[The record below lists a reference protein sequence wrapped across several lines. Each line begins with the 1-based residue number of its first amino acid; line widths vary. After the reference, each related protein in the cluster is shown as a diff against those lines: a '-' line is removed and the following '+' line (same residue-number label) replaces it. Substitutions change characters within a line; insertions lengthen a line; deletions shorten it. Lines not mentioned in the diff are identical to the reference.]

1 MLKQLLIIFCT
12 IGLSFAQIQ
21 YGGIPKYFDSRIDN
35 LNFIQIDNSQEID
48 REFHPMVFQFGNE
61 FDVNINVLESSSIIE
76 NENDV
81 TFLLGLDSRDAYG
94 IGLNFNEF
102 YLTENAKLFFYDE
115 DKTQFYG
122 SFSYLNNKSTG
133 DLTTTI
139 LKSDRIIIE
148 LNVPY
153 NEIEDLRLNID
164 SIVHDYTDIKNYYN
178 TIDSNREDCNVN
190 VICSEGDEWR
200 DQIDGA
206 IRVQMGGGL
215 CSASIINN
223 TANDRTPYVLFADHC
238 VSGSA
243 SGYVFDFNYQSG
255 TCNGT
260 SSAFNQ
266 SISGSSLL
274 ASADIDS
281 GPDFAL
287 LEISSDIPDSY
298 NPFYVG
304 WSRVSSPP
312 QASVGIHHP
321 GGNLKKITQQGSN
334 VNANGYFWEF
344 QYYDGRVIPG
354 SSGSPFFDENKRQ
367 VGIASYIYTNY
378 CDPSPDC
385 YCDQQYNH
393 GYGRFD
399 LSWGLGLSTYL
410 DPLNT
415 GAEAID
421 GIGLNG
427 INIAH
432 EAYDDIPFNQNSINF
447 DASVN
452 TYTGDIVIV
461 ELYYNLGDGFVA
473 QDMTS
478 VGIGSNYQTSING
491 LNDGMIVEYYIQAVN
506 SEGFVQTYPSNAPE
520 NTVVFVVGDLADFY
534 SNDFENNADDW
545 VIGYPS
551 DLATAG
557 IWELVE
563 PVATFNDEGNQI
575 QPSSDN
581 TSNGTYCFI
590 TGNGYEDGNGGFD
603 DVDNGATTLLS
614 PVFDLSDLDE
624 AVLTYYRWYTND
636 VGDNGGNDKWVVG
649 VSNNGGITWTDL
661 EITTSSSLSWDKKR
675 FILSNYIDLT
685 NQMKFKFVAE
695 DIAYNGDDG
704 SGGSLVE
711 AGLDDFL
718 IEYVSDGS
726 GILGDVNSDETVDV
740 LDVVVLVNMI
750 LGSELINYGT
760 ADLNSDNQINVQDII
775 TLINI
780 ILG

>member
-1 MLKQLLIIFCT
+1 
-12 IGLSFAQIQ
+12 
-21 YGGIPKYFDSRIDN
+21 
-35 LNFIQIDNSQEID
+35 
-48 REFHPMVFQFGNE
+48 
-61 FDVNINVLESSSIIE
+61 
-76 NENDV
+76 
-81 TFLLGLDSRDAYG
+81 
-94 IGLNFNEF
+94 
-102 YLTENAKLFFYDE
+102 
-115 DKTQFYG
+115 
-122 SFSYLNNKSTG
+122 
-133 DLTTTI
+133 
-139 LKSDRIIIE
+139 
-148 LNVPY
+148 
-153 NEIEDLRLNID
+153 
-164 SIVHDYTDIKNYYN
+164 
-178 TIDSNREDCNVN
+178 
-190 VICSEGDEWR
+190 
-200 DQIDGA
+200 
-206 IRVQMGGGL
+206 MGGGL

-243 SGYVFDFNYQSG
+243 SGYVFDFNYQSNSCTG
-255 TCNGT
+255 TN
-260 SSAFNQ
+260 SSFNQ

-274 ASADIDS
+274 ASADINS

-304 WSRVSSPP
+304 WSRSSSPP

-321 GGNLKKITQQGSN
+321 GGNLKKITQEGSN
-334 VNANGYFWEF
+334 VNASGYFWEF

-367 VGIASYIYTNY
+367 VGIASFIYTNY

-399 LSWGLGLSTYL
+399 LSWGLGLSAYL

-447 DASVN
+447 NADVS

-461 ELYYNLGDGFVA
+461 ELYYNLGDGFIA

-506 SEGFVQTYPSNAPE
+506 SEGFVQTYPSNAPD

-534 SNDFENNADDW
+534 SNSFENGADDW
-545 VIGYPS
+545 VIGFPS

-557 IWELVE
+557 IWEIAE

-661 EITTSSSLSWDKKR
+661 ENTSSSSLSWDKKR
-675 FILSNYIDLT
+675 YVLSNYIDLT
-685 NQMKFKFVAE
+685 DEMKFKFVAE

-704 SGGSLVE
+704 TGGSLVE

-750 LGSELINYGT
+750 LGSEPINYGT

>member
-1 MLKQLLIIFCT
+1 MT
-12 IGLSFAQIQ
+12 FAQIQ

-35 LNFIQIDNSQEID
+35 LNFIQIDKNQEVD
-48 REFHPMVFQFGNE
+48 RQFHPMVFQFGDE
-61 FDVNINVLESSSIIE
+61 FDVNINVMESSVVIQ

-81 TFLLGLDSRDAYG
+81 TFILGVESRDAYG

-102 YLTENAKLFFYDE
+102 YLTENAQLFFYDE
-115 DKTQFYG
+115 NKTQFYG
-122 SFSYLNNKSTG
+122 SFNYLNNKSTG

-139 LKSDRIIIE
+139 LKSDRVIIE

-153 NEIEDLRLNID
+153 DEVDDIRLNID

-178 TIDSNREDCNVN
+178 TVDSNREDCNVN
-190 VICSEGDEWR
+190 VVCSEGDEWR
-200 DQIDGA
+200 DQIDGV

-243 SGYVFDFNYQSG
+243 SGYVFDFNYQSNSCTG
-255 TCNGT
+255 TN
-260 SSAFNQ
+260 SSFNQ

-274 ASADIDS
+274 ASADINS

-304 WSRVSSPP
+304 WSRSSSPP

-321 GGNLKKITQQGSN
+321 GGNLKKITQEGSN
-334 VNANGYFWEF
+334 VNASGYFWEF

-367 VGIASYIYTNY
+367 VGIASFIYTNY

-447 DASVN
+447 NADVS

-461 ELYYNLGDGFVA
+461 ELYYNLGDGFIA

-491 LNDGMIVEYYIQAVN
+491 LSDGMIVEYYIQAVN
-506 SEGFVQTYPSNAPE
+506 SEGFVQTYPSNAPD

-534 SNDFENNADDW
+534 SNSFENGADDW

-557 IWELVE
+557 IWEIAE
-563 PVATFNDEGNQI
+563 PVVTFNDEGNQI

-581 TSNGTYCFI
+581 TNNGTYCFI

-661 EITTSSSLSWDKKR
+661 ENTSSSSLSWDKKR
-675 FILSNYIDLT
+675 YVLSNYIDLT
-685 NQMKFKFVAE
+685 DEMKFKFVAE

-704 SGGSLVE
+704 TGGSLVE

-750 LGSELINYGT
+750 LGSEPINYGT